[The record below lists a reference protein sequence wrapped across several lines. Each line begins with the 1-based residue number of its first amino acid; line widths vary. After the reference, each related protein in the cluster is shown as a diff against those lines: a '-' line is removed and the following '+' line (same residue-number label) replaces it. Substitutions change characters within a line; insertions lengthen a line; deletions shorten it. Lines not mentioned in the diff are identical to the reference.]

1 MKKTY
6 SRANKRFFTS
16 ISAVILIGA
25 FAMPAYAQEVDDE
38 PVVASVEKVAK
49 DQIALPQL
57 SDEDKAKLLSS
68 LNTPYRIDKNR
79 DKYRH
84 PLETLEFFGIKPG
97 DKVVE
102 IWPGQGW
109 YSSILAPYLKSNNGQ
124 LIAAHFDTSTTN
136 SPLVKSMVDDFA
148 KKYANSPEIY
158 GDVKIVPF
166 GPRSKDLVEP
176 NSVDAIVTFRN
187 IHNWMNQ
194 GWADKAF
201 DDFYKALKPG
211 GLLGIEEHRA
221 DEDSPQD
228 PLAADGYVREDYV
241 IDMAKDAGF
250 VLVGKSQ
257 INSNP
262 KDTKDYPFGVW
273 TLPPVGRTAPI
284 GKPDNPD
291 FDKTK
296 YMAIGESDRMTL
308 LFAKPLNPPIMVA
321 STNTSDKATK
331 GKFNPVKVVF
341 DAVKSKTSAKSTK
354 TASALPTSDTNKT
367 LQPTNDSVKNTA
379 IDTTTKIDDANNQ
392 IKPIENKEVKVETK
406 IAQNTIPVPI
416 PVPVKVDL
424 KPTLE
429 TKTEIKPTQET
440 PKVKAE
446 SKSEIELPEFS
457 VPEWNGN
464 TKEKTEANKTLEEKD
479 TNELALDTVEAPN
492 SDAKSVTIAKYVNT
506 KTKKANTKKAEPVIA
521 EKEKSG
527 TKSVQNKATS
537 AKEKTNTAS
546 KNESKTNSKDKKA
559 LASSK
564 EKPTKDDKTK
574 SAQKTTK
581 PEPKTTIKGK
591 TADKNTKA
599 KATDK
604 NEKPTTK
611 GKNTKTTEAQKS
623 KASNSQSKSTKSDTK
638 KTDSK
643 TGGSKTTN
651 KKSANSPDWVVPNKK
666 KK

>member
-16 ISAVILIGA
+16 ISAAILIGA
-25 FAMPAYAQEVDDE
+25 FAMPAFAQEVDDE

-68 LNTPYRIDKNR
+68 LNTPYRIDKAR

-109 YSSILAPYLKSNNGQ
+109 YSSILAPYLKNNNGQ
-124 LIAAHFDTSTTN
+124 LIAAHFDTSTTS

-148 KKYANSPEIY
+148 KKFANAPETY

-321 STNTSDKATK
+321 SANTNVKATK

-341 DAVKSKTSAKSTK
+341 DAVKNKTSAKSTK
-354 TASALPTSDTNKT
+354 TASALPASDTNKVI
-367 LQPTNDSVKNTA
+367 QPTNDSVKIA
-379 IDTTTKIDDANNQ
+379 ASDTTTKINDANNQ
-392 IKPIENKEVKVETK
+392 VKPIENQEVKAETK
-406 IAQNTIPVPI
+406 IAQNTIAVPI
-416 PVPVKVDL
+416 PAPVKVDL
-424 KPTLE
+424 KPTIE

-440 PKVKAE
+440 PNIKTE
-446 SKSEIELPEFS
+446 TKSEIELPEFS
-457 VPEWNGN
+457 VPDWNGN
-464 TKEKTEANKTLEEKD
+464 AKEKAQADKTLEEKN
-479 TNELALDTVEAPN
+479 THELALDTVEAPN
-492 SDAKSVTIAKYVNT
+492 ADAKSVTIAKSVNL
-506 KTKKANTKKAEPVIA
+506 KAKKSSTKKTEPVIA

-527 TKSVQNKATS
+527 TKSVQNKGTS
-537 AKEKTNTAS
+537 TKEKTNIAS
-546 KNESKTNSKDKKA
+546 KNESKTNSKDKKTV
-559 LASSK
+559 ASS
-564 EKPTKDDKTK
+564 KDDKTK

-581 PEPKTTIKGK
+581 PVPKTITKGK
-591 TADKNTKA
+591 TTDKNTKA

-623 KASNSQSKSTKSDTK
+623 KTSNSQSKSTKSDTK

>member
-6 SRANKRFFTS
+6 SKANKRFFTS
-16 ISAVILIGA
+16 ISAAILIGA
-25 FAMPAYAQEVDDE
+25 FTMPAYAQEVDDE
-38 PVVASVEKVAK
+38 PVVASVEKIAK

-57 SDEDKAKLLSS
+57 SEEDKAKLLSS
-68 LNTPYRIDKNR
+68 LNTPYRIDKAR

-109 YSSILAPYLKSNNGQ
+109 YSSILAPYLKNNNGQ

-148 KKYANSPEIY
+148 KKFANSPETY

-187 IHNWMNQ
+187 IHNWMSQ

-257 INSNP
+257 INSNS

-273 TLPPVGRTAPI
+273 TLPPVGRTAPL

-296 YMAIGESDRMTL
+296 YTAIGESDRMTL

-321 STNTSDKATK
+321 SASEKATK

-341 DAVKSKTSAKSTK
+341 NAVKSKTNAKNTK
-354 TASALPTSDTNKT
+354 TSSALPTSDTDKIV
-367 LQPTNDSVKNTA
+367 QPTNDSIKIA
-379 IDTTTKIDDANNQ
+379 ASDTTTKINDANNQ
-392 IKPIENKEVKVETK
+392 IKPVENKEVKTETK
-406 IAQNTIPVPI
+406 IAQNTIPVP
-416 PVPVKVDL
+416 VPVKVDL
-424 KPTLE
+424 KPTID
-429 TKTEIKPTQET
+429 TKTEIKPTQEAIEAKNE
-440 PKVKAE
+440 PKP
-446 SKSEIELPEFS
+446 EIELPEFS
-457 VPEWNGN
+457 VPDWNGN
-464 TKEKTEANKTLEEKD
+464 TKEKTEDNKSIETID
-479 TNELALDTVEAPN
+479 NNEIALDKVETAN
-492 SDAKSVTIAKYVNT
+492 VDAKSVTIAKSTNS
-506 KTKKANTKKAEPVIA
+506 KSKKPNTKKTEPLTA
-521 EKEKSG
+521 EKEKSS
-527 TKSVQNKATS
+527 TKSVKSKGSST
-537 AKEKTNTAS
+537 KEKTITSS
-546 KNESKTNSKDKKA
+546 KNESKPNSKDKKA

-564 EKPTKDDKTK
+564 DDKTK
-574 SAQKTTK
+574 AAQKGTK
-581 PEPKTTIKGK
+581 PAPKTTTKGK
-591 TADKNTKA
+591 TTDKNTKA
-599 KATDK
+599 KVTDK
-604 NEKPTTK
+604 NEKPTTQ
-611 GKNTKTTEAQKS
+611 GKNTKNTDAQKS
-623 KASNSQSKSTKSDTK
+623 KTSNSKSKPTKPDAK
-638 KTDSK
+638 KTDTKAS
-643 TGGSKTTN
+643 GSKTTN

>member
-1 MKKTY
+1 M
-6 SRANKRFFTS
+6 
-16 ISAVILIGA
+16 IGA
-25 FAMPAYAQEVDDE
+25 FAMPAHAQEVDDE

-68 LNTPYRIDKNR
+68 LSTPYRIDKAR

-84 PLETLEFFGIKPG
+84 PFETLEFFGIKPG

-109 YSSILAPYLKSNNGQ
+109 YSSILAPYLKNNNGQ

-148 KKYANSPEIY
+148 KKFANSPETY

-273 TLPPVGRTAPI
+273 TLPPVGRTAPL

-291 FDKTK
+291 FDTSK

-321 STNTSDKATK
+321 STSEKPTK
-331 GKFNPVKVVF
+331 NKFNPVKVVF
-341 DAVKSKTSAKSTK
+341 DAVKNKTSAKNTK
-354 TASALPTSDTNKT
+354 TIAALPTTDTNKIVQT
-367 LQPTNDSVKNTA
+367 TNDSVKIA
-379 IDTTTKIDDANNQ
+379 ASDTTTKINDANDQ
-392 IKPIENKEVKVETK
+392 IKTETK
-406 IAQNTIPVPI
+406 IAQNTIPVPV

-429 TKTEIKPTQET
+429 TKTEVKPTQEAAKIQT
-440 PKVKAE
+440 EPKT
-446 SKSEIELPEFS
+446 EIELPEFS

-464 TKEKTEANKTLEEKD
+464 TKEKTEANKTLEAKD
-479 TNELALDTVEAPN
+479 TNELAQDTVEAPN
-492 SDAKSVTIAKYVNT
+492 PDEKSVTIAKSVNS
-506 KTKKANTKKAEPVIA
+506 KSKKPSTKKAEPVIA
-521 EKEKSG
+521 EKEKST
-527 TKSVQNKATS
+527 TKSVQNKGTS
-537 AKEKTNTAS
+537 AKEKTITAS

-559 LASSK
+559 VASS
-564 EKPTKDDKTK
+564 KDDKTK
-574 SAQKTTK
+574 SAQKGTK
-581 PEPKTTIKGK
+581 PEPKTTTKGK
-591 TADKNTKA
+591 TTDKNTKA

-623 KASNSQSKSTKSDTK
+623 KTSNSQSKSTKPDTK
-638 KTDSK
+638 KTDAKKPDSK
-643 TGGSKTTN
+643 ASGSKTTN

>member
-16 ISAVILIGA
+16 ISAVILISS
-25 FAMPAYAQEVDDE
+25 FSMSAYAQEADDE
-38 PVVASVEKVAK
+38 PVVASIEKVAK

-57 SDEDKAKLLSS
+57 SSEDKAKLLSS

-136 SPLVKSMVDDFA
+136 SPLVKSMVDDFT
-148 KKYANSPEIY
+148 KKYANSPDIY

-273 TLPPVGRTAPI
+273 TLPPVGRTAPL

-296 YMAIGESDRMTL
+296 YAAIGESDRMTL

-321 STNTSDKATK
+321 STNVAEKAPK

-341 DAVKSKTSAKSTK
+341 DAVKNKTTAKGTK
-354 TASALPTSDTNKT
+354 NINTVPSSDTSKIV
-367 LQPTNDSVKNTA
+367 QPTNETIKVATL
-379 IDTTTKIDDANNQ
+379 DTTTKSNDIDNQ
-392 IKPIENKEVKVETK
+392 GNIIENKEVKAETK
-406 IAQNTIPVPI
+406 IAQTTIPV

-424 KPTLE
+424 KPETE
-429 TKTEIKPTQET
+429 TKT
-440 PKVKAE
+440 VA
-446 SKSEIELPEFS
+446 KSEQEDTKPQIEQKTEVQLPEFS
-457 VPEWNGN
+457 IPDWAGSSKDKNE
-464 TKEKTEANKTLEEKD
+464 TEKTTEQKAN
-479 TNELALDTVEAPN
+479 NELALDVTETPN
-492 SDAKSVTIAKYVNT
+492 IDTQAVAIAKSATSKS
-506 KTKKANTKKAEPVIA
+506 KKPSAKKAEPIVA
-521 EKEKSG
+521 EKEK
-527 TKSVQNKATS
+527 TS
-537 AKEKTNTAS
+537 
-546 KNESKTNSKDKKA
+546 
-559 LASSK
+559 
-564 EKPTKDDKTK
+564 TK
-574 SAQKTTK
+574 SAQKKGDSTKSKTIASSKDEGKNNPKDKKTAATTK
-581 PEPKTTIKGK
+581 NKTQTNEVKSKSAQKSTKLDPKASAKGK
-591 TADKNTKA
+591 TTDKNTKA

-604 NEKPTTK
+604 NEKPVTK
-611 GKNTKTTEAQKS
+611 GKNTKNTEVQKS
-623 KASNSQSKSTKSDTK
+623 KTTNSKDKSTKPDAK
-638 KTDSK
+638 KTDTK
-643 TGGSKTTN
+643 ATGSKTTN
-651 KKSANSPDWVVPNKK
+651 KKGANSPDWVVPNKK

>member
-16 ISAVILIGA
+16 ISAAILIGA

-68 LNTPYRIDKNR
+68 LNTPYRIDKSR

-109 YSSILAPYLKSNNGQ
+109 YSSILAPYLKNNNGQ
-124 LIAAHFDTSTTN
+124 LIAAHFDTSTTS

-148 KKYANSPEIY
+148 NKFANSPETY
-158 GDVKIVPF
+158 GEVKIVPF

-187 IHNWMNQ
+187 IHNWMSQ

-273 TLPPVGRTAPI
+273 TLPPVGRTAPL

-321 STNTSDKATK
+321 STNTSEKATK
-331 GKFNPVKVVF
+331 SKFNPVKVVF
-341 DAVKSKTSAKSTK
+341 DAVKNKTSAKGTK
-354 TASALPTSDTNKT
+354 TASALPTSDTNKIV
-367 LQPTNDSVKNTA
+367 QPINDSVKIAASDTA
-379 IDTTTKIDDANNQ
+379 TKLNDANNQ
-392 IKPIENKEVKVETK
+392 IKPIETKEVKAETK
-406 IAQNTIPVPI
+406 IAQNTIPV

-429 TKTEIKPTQET
+429 TKTEIKPTQEAAKIQT
-440 PKVKAE
+440 EPKTEV
-446 SKSEIELPEFS
+446 ELPEFS

-479 TNELALDTVEAPN
+479 TNELAQDTVEAPN
-492 SDAKSVTIAKYVNT
+492 VDTKSVAIAKSGNSKS
-506 KTKKANTKKAEPVIA
+506 KKPNTKKAEPVIA
-521 EKEKSG
+521 EKEKSA
-527 TKSVQNKATS
+527 TKSAQNKGTS
-537 AKEKTNTAS
+537 AKEKTTTAS

-559 LASSK
+559 IASSK
-564 EKPTKDDKTK
+564 DKTTKDDKTK
-574 SAQKTTK
+574 SAQKNTK
-581 PEPKTTIKGK
+581 PEPKTITKGK
-591 TADKNTKA
+591 ATDKNTKA

-623 KASNSQSKSTKSDTK
+623 KTSNSQSKSTKPDPK
-638 KTDSK
+638 KTDAKAS
-643 TGGSKTTN
+643 GSKATN

>member
-1 MKKTY
+1 MAQVKKTY
-6 SRANKRFFTS
+6 SIANKRFFTS
-16 ISAVILIGA
+16 ISVAILIFSCPLA
-25 FAMPAYAQEVDDE
+25 AAAQEVEDE
-38 PVVASVEKVAK
+38 PAVANVEKIAK
-49 DQIALPQL
+49 DQITLPQL
-57 SDEDKAKLLSS
+57 SNEDKSKLLSS
-68 LNTPYRIDKNR
+68 LNTNYRIDKNR

-124 LIAAHFDTSTTN
+124 LIAAHFDTSTTS

-148 KKYANSPEIY
+148 KKFTNSPDVY

-187 IHNWMNQ
+187 IHNWMSQ

-284 GKPDNPD
+284 GKADNAD

-296 YMAIGESDRMTL
+296 YIAIGESDRMTL
-308 LFAKPLNPPIMVA
+308 LFAKPLNPPVMVA
-321 STNTSDKATK
+321 SADDKSKAKK

-341 DAVKSKTSAKSTK
+341 DAVKNKTSAKNVK
-354 TASALPTSDTNKT
+354 TASVTPTLEAQKIVPPASEA
-367 LQPTNDSVKNTA
+367 VKIAATET
-379 IDTTTKIDDANNQ
+379 IVKVDDATSQ
-392 IKPIENKEVKVETK
+392 IKPPENTDIKSETK
-406 IAQNTIPVPI
+406 IAPN
-416 PVPVKVDL
+416 PVPVKFD
-424 KPTLE
+424 
-429 TKTEIKPTQET
+429 IKPTIETKAEIKQAQET
-440 PKVKAE
+440 PQKTQ
-446 SKSEIELPEFS
+446 IELPEFS
-457 VPEWNGN
+457 IPEWTEKNKE
-464 TKEKTEANKTLEEKD
+464 TKEVQQENEPQNSKEIVLDIENNNVDGKEIVAIAKSNPPKSKKSSTKKTEALNTENEKP
-479 TNELALDTVEAPN
+479 A
-492 SDAKSVTIAKYVNT
+492 
-506 KTKKANTKKAEPVIA
+506 
-521 EKEKSG
+521 
-527 TKSVQNKATS
+527 TKSMTNKGKQSKDKNVISSKTDSKSNSKNKKPTTS
-537 AKEKTNTAS
+537 AKEKTTP
-546 KNESKTNSKDKKA
+546 KNDSAKSNQKNKKIDPKTQS
-559 LASSK
+559 
-564 EKPTKDDKTK
+564 KTK
-574 SAQKTTK
+574 SNDKNDKQVAKGKNAKTTEVQK
-581 PEPKTTIKGK
+581 AKTGTKSVNAKK
-591 TADKNTKA
+591 TETKKTDTKA
-599 KATDK
+599 KA
-604 NEKPTTK
+604 
-611 GKNTKTTEAQKS
+611 
-623 KASNSQSKSTKSDTK
+623 
-638 KTDSK
+638 
-643 TGGSKTTN
+643 SKTTN
-651 KKSANSPDWVVPNKK
+651 KKGPNSPDWVVPNKK